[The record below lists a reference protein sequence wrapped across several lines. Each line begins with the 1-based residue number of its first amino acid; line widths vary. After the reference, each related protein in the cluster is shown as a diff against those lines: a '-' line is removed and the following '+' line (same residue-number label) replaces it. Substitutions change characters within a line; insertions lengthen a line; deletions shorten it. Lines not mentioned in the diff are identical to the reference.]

1 MTTYDESLSFTD
13 HGWNSLYEVVDDPYF
28 SRKDSEMIY
37 QSLRNSLRIIP
48 FCDHLKRF
56 LYREAGMLGPYQNIP
71 LRDYQEILMTS
82 FRERSAPASFEQTS
96 TTKLSAACLNWL
108 TQKNAARSTVLLLG
122 FGLGLNRSEVN
133 DFLEKGLQEEDLN
146 DEDPQELICGYCY
159 DHGYTW
165 PKYEQLRENWQEGNF
180 SIANKEER
188 LLFRKLQN
196 LKEGQDTQWAQAQYQ
211 AFTELYQKALTL
223 LAANYNRTVWTNH
236 PRRAA
241 DLSAADLESMLYS
254 AVPKDV
260 HGNLTPAKKSALF
273 ERFNNRRLTRQRIA
287 SLLRRDLP
295 VSRSDLITLNFFIW
309 TQADEELSPRKRYLA
324 FVQDTNRILHEGGY
338 GDLYVT
344 LPYECFL
351 MMCLLTEDPMLS
363 YLDIWERSYREET
376 PPQA

>member
-28 SRKDSEMIY
+28 SQKDSEIIY

-56 LYREAGMLGPYQNIP
+56 LYREAGLLGPYQNIP

-180 SIANKEER
+180 STANNEER

-196 LKEGQDTQWAQAQYQ
+196 LKEGQDTQRAQAQYQ

-223 LAANYNRTVWTNH
+223 LAANYNRTVWTNN

>member
-37 QSLRNSLRIIP
+37 RSLRNSLRIIP

-56 LYREAGMLGPYQNIP
+56 LYREAGLLGPYQNIP

-146 DEDPQELICGYCY
+146 EEDPQELICGFCY

-165 PKYEQLRENWQEGNF
+165 PKYEQLRENWLEGNF
-180 SIANKEER
+180 STANKEER

-196 LKEGQDTQWAQAQYQ
+196 LKEGQDTQRAQAQYQ

-223 LAANYNRTVWTNH
+223 LAANYNRTVWTNN

>member
-56 LYREAGMLGPYQNIP
+56 LYREAGLLGPYQNIP

-146 DEDPQELICGYCY
+146 EEDPQELICGFCY

-165 PKYEQLRENWQEGNF
+165 PKYEQLRENWLEGNF
-180 SIANKEER
+180 STANKEER

-196 LKEGQDTQWAQAQYQ
+196 LKEGQDTQRAQAQYQ

-223 LAANYNRTVWTNH
+223 LAANYNRTVWTNN

>member
-28 SRKDSEMIY
+28 SRKDSEIIY

-56 LYREAGMLGPYQNIP
+56 LYREAGLLGPYQNIP

-165 PKYEQLRENWQEGNF
+165 PKYEQLRENWQEGDF
-180 SIANKEER
+180 STANKEER

-196 LKEGQDTQWAQAQYQ
+196 LKEGQDTQRAQAQYQ

-223 LAANYNRTVWTNH
+223 LAANYNRTVWTNN

>member
-28 SRKDSEMIY
+28 SRKDSEIIY

-56 LYREAGMLGPYQNIP
+56 LYREAGLLGPYQNIP

-146 DEDPQELICGYCY
+146 EEDPQELICGYCY

-180 SIANKEER
+180 STANKEER

-196 LKEGQDTQWAQAQYQ
+196 LKEGQDTQRAQAQYQ

>member
-28 SRKDSEMIY
+28 SRKDSEIIY

-56 LYREAGMLGPYQNIP
+56 LYREASLLGPYQNIP

-165 PKYEQLRENWQEGNF
+165 PKYEQLRENWQEGDF
-180 SIANKEER
+180 STANKEER

-196 LKEGQDTQWAQAQYQ
+196 LKEGQDTQRAQAQYQ

-223 LAANYNRTVWTNH
+223 LAANYNRTVWTNN

-363 YLDIWERSYREET
+363 YLDIWERSYRKET